1 MARQRIDDGAHQ
13 TMTDEPPASPYVRKF
28 SSPDE
33 QIDLADLQSKVINIG
48 GTKVSYDV
56 QYPGWRWRTHV
67 QPVVGTEWCEVH
79 HVGVV
84 LSGRMRLH
92 LRDGTEF
99 EAGPLDVVDI
109 PPGHDAWVVGDEP
122 FVRLTWGGVE
132 GRLVPL
138 DLDRTLVTVLFTDI
152 VSSTTVAASVGDRAW
167 KQTLAGHHRRTREL
181 AERFRGVEVD
191 AVGDGFFFV
200 FDSPARAVRCA
211 EALVQAVRTLG
222 IEIRAGVHTGE
233 IETVDGKAGGLAVV
247 IGARIGALA
256 GPSQI
261 LVSQTVKDLTTGSQL
276 RFADAGEHELTGIP
290 ERWHL
295 YRSVPSSTE

>member
-1 MARQRIDDGAHQ
+1 
-13 TMTDEPPASPYVRKF
+13 MTEPATNVASPYVRSF

-33 QIDLADLQSKVINIG
+33 QIDLADLQSKVITIG
-48 GTKVSYDV
+48 GAKVSYDV
-56 QYPGWRWRTHV
+56 QQPGWRWQTHV
-67 QPVVGTEWCEVH
+67 RPVVGTEWCEVH

-84 LSGRMRLH
+84 LSGRMGWH

-99 EAGPLDVVDI
+99 EAGPLDVVNI
-109 PPGHDAWVVGDEP
+109 PPGHDAWVIGDEP
-122 FVRLTWGGVE
+122 FVRLAWGGVE
-132 GRLVPL
+132 GRLIPL

-152 VSSTTVAASVGDRAW
+152 VNSTTVAASVGDRAW
-167 KQTLAGHHRRTREL
+167 KDTLADYHRRTREL
-181 AERFRGVEVD
+181 VERFRGVEVD

-211 EALVQAVRTLG
+211 QALVQAVRPLG
-222 IEIRAGVHTGE
+222 IEIRAGAHTGE

-256 GPSQI
+256 GPSEI

-276 RFADAGEHELTGIP
+276 RFADAGEHALKGIP
-290 ERWHL
+290 DRWQL